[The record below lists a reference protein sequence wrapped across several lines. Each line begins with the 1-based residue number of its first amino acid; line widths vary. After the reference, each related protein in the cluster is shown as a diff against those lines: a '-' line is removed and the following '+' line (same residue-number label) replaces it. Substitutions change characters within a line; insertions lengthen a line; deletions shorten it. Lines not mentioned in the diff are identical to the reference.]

1 MRAEDRPYAAL
12 AHFFAAIPLWGI
24 VFNWILAMSFKEKS
38 RDVAFHAHQG
48 IFFQIFL
55 LAVFVIAALFHLFFL
70 LVIVVNHPLGDL
82 LIFGNKV
89 LFFFIFVVYVLIC
102 LYGAIAVLDGRD
114 FEYPYIGRRLR
125 GSQQQ

>member
-38 RDVAFHAHQG
+38 RDVVFHAHQG
-48 IFFQIFL
+48 IFFQLPL
-55 LAVFVIAALFHLFFL
+55 LAIFVISVLFHLFFL
-70 LVIVVNHPLGDL
+70 LVTVVNHPIGRL
-82 LIFGNKV
+82 LIFGNVV
-89 LFFFIFVVYVLIC
+89 LVVVIFVAYVLIC

-125 GSQQQ
+125 GSPQQ